1 MNKAL
6 REQLVKTLDDMQHDT
21 NTLKDEYNDL
31 IIQLVYD
38 IAQEEGYNI
47 YFFKDV
53 PKRLDYT
60 VNFKPQDAEI
70 VADDFINSN
79 NLDDLSIEEQR
90 LAIQDHDK
98 LYDQIDKEI
107 SNATLLIE
115 ITLNTDLDDH
125 LQHYPTREYFDERAD
140 MMLDNHDEIIER
152 LLESNDVN
160 DVLRERILELGFDPE
175 LSKYIEKNDF
185 KITDI
190 VLTNRN
196 RAKIEGFNKVTD
208 TEELTVDGFI
218 VNDLLDIACKNAEF
232 EIDIDSATLEQV
244 EAEIGDSSLET
255 DPTYSFIEGR
265 VDRLISDE
273 EFIKQLE
280 KNPYIISDDIDD
292 AIKDDPDMPEGVSYD
307 QVDFEIDTVDTRA
320 GREILADMCE
330 TSFENGYNGTVTE
343 WIEKNGY
350 NVLFNELGITVFVN
364 ILITSN
370 PEDFEEE

>member
-1 MNKAL
+1 MDKAL

-21 NTLKDEYNDL
+21 NTLKEEYNDL

-160 DVLRERILELGFDPE
+160 DALRERILELGFDPE

-190 VLTNRN
+190 NLTNGN

-244 EAEIGDSSLET
+244 EAETGDSSLET

-292 AIKDDPDMPEGVSYD
+292 AIKDDPDMPEDVSYD
-307 QVDFEIDTVDTRA
+307 QVDFEIDTVDTRR
-320 GREILADMCE
+320 GREMVADECE
-330 TSFENGYNGTVTE
+330 IAFADGFNGTVTE